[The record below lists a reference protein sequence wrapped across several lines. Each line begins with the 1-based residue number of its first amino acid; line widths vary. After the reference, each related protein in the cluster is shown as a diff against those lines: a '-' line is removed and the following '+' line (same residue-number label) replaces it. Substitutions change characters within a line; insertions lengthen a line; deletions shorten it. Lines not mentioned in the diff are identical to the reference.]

1 MLGYIDEMDVIDCK
15 RSYLA
20 YSNFVRINKEV
31 RQMAACV
38 MGIFDQQQQNI
49 LRIDFYDVDPQMFDN
64 LMAIINEKNKAVRH
78 SRGVKKEVSPSVK
91 PAVVVPQA

>member
-1 MLGYIDEMDVIDCK
+1 MGKIYQSYYLLISTMLGYIDEMDVIDCK

-64 LMAIINEKNKAVRH
+64 LMAIINEKNKAKR
-78 SRGVKKEVSPSVK
+78 RP
-91 PAVVVPQA
+91 

>member
-1 MLGYIDEMDVIDCK
+1 MLGYIDEMNVTDCK

-38 MGIFDQQQQNI
+38 TGLFDQQQQDT
-49 LRIDFYDVDPQMFDN
+49 LKIDFYDVDP
-64 LMAIINEKNKAVRH
+64 
-78 SRGVKKEVSPSVK
+78 
-91 PAVVVPQA
+91 